1 MCIPSEARGSFK
13 ERTVFKRIVL
23 QIFLFLVMA
32 PSSSEP
38 SIQGATLFACVA
50 APTKLADITIPSNL
64 PAFLDHLACG
74 SLQRQT
80 VFKRID
86 RQIFLFLVMAP
97 SNRYRAHRC
106 LRALQLQPKGLISR
120 YRVMYRFLGF
130 NLARGSLQQHT
141 FLKRIVLQVFLLL
154 VSPCDEIWAFRL
166 RLLVVLGQNLPRSL
180 GCRRIEPLSPCLMTA
195 LISHLWNS

>member
-64 PAFLDHLACG
+64 PAFLVHLACG

-97 SNRYRAHRC
+97 SNSEPSIQGASLFAC
-106 LRALQLQPKGLISR
+106 VAASTKGADITL
-120 YRVMYRFLGF
+120 
-130 NLARGSLQQHT
+130 
-141 FLKRIVLQVFLLL
+141 
-154 VSPCDEIWAFRL
+154 PCN
-166 RLLVVLGQNLPRSL
+166 V
-180 GCRRIEPLSPCLMTA
+180 PLSWIQSCTWVTSTA
-195 LISHLWNS
+195 YIFKTYRPTDLPAPGQSM